1 MLIFGEY
8 FWSKIWSK
16 RMLHVKFPVISHTQ
30 SLENKIDL
38 FHDKMIEAAAVFHR
52 SVRVFLEAGVGLE
65 YKKIN
70 RKIKSIEHDADT
82 LRRDIENDLYSQN
95 LLPNL
100 QADILQLI
108 EGLDKINNQIDDVIY
123 KFYIERQEIPAKF
136 HRKLIELC
144 DCSAD
149 CAENLAIAS
158 RAFFKDLSKVRDYS
172 LKVYIAEQE
181 SDQIYNDLKKSIFNS
196 DMELANKLQ
205 LDLLVTEA
213 ADIADI
219 AEDCADELLIFTLK
233 RDI

>member
-1 MLIFGEY
+1 
-8 FWSKIWSK
+8 
-16 RMLHVKFPVISHTQ
+16 MLHIKVPVISRTRA
-30 SLENKIDL
+30 LENKIDC

-52 SVRVFLEAGVGLE
+52 SIKTFLNENSRDE
-65 YKKIN
+65 YKSIN
-70 RKIKSIEHDADT
+70 KQIKTIEHEADK

-108 EGLDKINNQIDDVIY
+108 EGLDKINNQFDDVIY
-123 KFYIERQEIPAKF
+123 KFYIEQPQIPAPF

-144 DCSAD
+144 YQVAD
-149 CAENLAIAS
+149 CAENMAIAS
-158 RAFFKDLSKVRDYS
+158 RAFFKDLSTVRDYS
-172 LKVYIAEQE
+172 HKVYIMEQE
-181 SDQIYNDLKKSIFNS
+181 SDSTYNDLKKAIFAS

-205 LDLLVTEA
+205 LDLLITEV

>member
-1 MLIFGEY
+1 
-8 FWSKIWSK
+8 
-16 RMLHVKFPVISHTQ
+16 MLHIKFPVISRTRA
-30 SLENKIDL
+30 LENKIDC

-52 SVRVFLEAGVGLE
+52 SIKTFLNENSRDE
-65 YKKIN
+65 YKSIN
-70 RKIKSIEHDADT
+70 KQIKT
-82 LRRDIENDLYSQN
+82 IENDLYSQN

-108 EGLDKINNQIDDVIY
+108 EGLDKINNQFDDVIY
-123 KFYIERQEIPAKF
+123 KFYIEQPQIPAPF

-144 DCSAD
+144 YQVAD
-149 CAENLAIAS
+149 CAENMAIAS
-158 RAFFKDLSKVRDYS
+158 RAFFKDLSTVRDYS
-172 LKVYIAEQE
+172 HKVYIMEQE
-181 SDQIYNDLKKSIFNS
+181 SDSTYNDLKKAIFAS

-205 LDLLVTEA
+205 LDLLITEV

>member
-1 MLIFGEY
+1 MFHIKVSLFART
-8 FWSKIWSK
+8 K
-16 RMLHVKFPVISHTQ
+16 

-38 FHDKMIEAAAVFHR
+38 FHDKIIDAAMTFKKAI
-52 SVRVFLEAGVGLE
+52 RVFLNEKRSE
-65 YKKIN
+65 NY
-70 RKIKSIEHDADT
+70 RKLSKQIKTIEHDADA

-108 EGLDKINNQIDDVIY
+108 EGLDKINNQFDDVIY
-123 KFYIERQEIPAKF
+123 KFYIEQPQIPAPF

-144 DCSAD
+144 YQVAD
-149 CAENLAIAS
+149 CAENMAIAS
-158 RAFFKDLSKVRDYS
+158 RAFFKDLSTVRDYS
-172 LKVYIAEQE
+172 HKVYIMEQE
-181 SDQIYNDLKKSIFNS
+181 SDSTYNDLKKAIFAS

-205 LDLLVTEA
+205 LDLLITEV